1 MNARA
6 AIFGVEKLLRTG
18 ITYSAMNCNV
28 ALRTEKHDRGKET
41 LIRNTVPYPKVRAR
55 DILSNF
61 DEKDLAVLEDLKKP
75 AGSNENKNYNYR

>member
-1 MNARA
+1 
-6 AIFGVEKLLRTG
+6 
-18 ITYSAMNCNV
+18 
-28 ALRTEKHDRGKET
+28 
-41 LIRNTVPYPKVRAR
+41 VPYPKVRAR